1 MSSRTTATPH
11 VASKTVPTRRR
22 LRLSLRGTVLL
33 VVVVMILF
41 AGIAPFRNL
50 MNQRA
55 QLASLKRQTAQLQ
68 AKDDALQG
76 RVNQLN
82 DPTYIEQLARQCLGM
97 VMPGQIA
104 FVTIPQR
111 GAPVPP
117 PDC

>member
-1 MSSRTTATPH
+1 
-11 VASKTVPTRRR
+11 
-22 LRLSLRGTVLL
+22 VLL

-50 MNQRA
+50 MVQRA
-55 QLASLKRQTAQLQ
+55 QLDSLKRQTAQLQ
-68 AKDDALQG
+68 ARDDALQA

-82 DPTYIEQLARQCLGM
+82 DPNFIEQLARQCLGM
-97 VMPGQIA
+97 VLPGQIA
-104 FVTIPQR
+104 FVTIPKH

>member
-1 MSSRTTATPH
+1 MSTRTTATPRA
-11 VASKTVPTRRR
+11 ASKAAPTRRR
-22 LRLSLRGTVLL
+22 VRLSLRGTVLL
-33 VVVVMILF
+33 VVVVLILL
-41 AGIAPFRNL
+41 AGIAPFQNL
-50 MNQRA
+50 MAQRS

-68 AKDDALQG
+68 ARDDALQA

-82 DPTYIEQLARQCLGM
+82 DPNYIEQLARQCLGM

-104 FVTIPQR
+104 FVTIPRR

>member
-1 MSSRTTATPH
+1 
-11 VASKTVPTRRR
+11 
-22 LRLSLRGTVLL
+22 
-33 VVVVMILF
+33 
-41 AGIAPFRNL
+41 

-68 AKDDALQG
+68 AQDAELQG

-104 FVTIPQR
+104 FVTIPKH